1 MAAIRLDKLC
11 RSVLPAGFEKI
22 SRLGPDIQK
31 FLQQNL
37 PEPINRKIT
46 LLSID
51 DEQIVIAASS
61 PVLTSYLRLHGAEI
75 QQQLRETFNLQQQL
89 KFRSV
94 PDSLLNV
101 NVGSKNQIPKP
112 VDVSPESIAAIER
125 NAKWIEDEGLRA
137 AMLSLAQSL
146 KSD

>member
-1 MAAIRLDKLC
+1 MASTRLDKLC

-22 SRLGPDIQK
+22 SRLGPGIQQ

-37 PEPINRKIT
+37 PEPINQQVT

-61 PVLTSYLRLHGAEI
+61 PVLTNYLRLHGPEI
-75 QQQLRETFNLQQQL
+75 QQQLRETFNLEQQI
-89 KFRSV
+89 KFRSI
-94 PDSLLNV
+94 PDSLLKV
-101 NVGSKNQIPKP
+101 NLGSQPATPKP
-112 VDVSPESIAAIER
+112 VEVSSQSINAIER
-125 NAKWIEDEGLRA
+125 NAKWIEDEDLRA

>member
-1 MAAIRLDKLC
+1 MASIRLDKLC

-22 SRLGPDIQK
+22 SRLGPGIQQ

-37 PEPINRKIT
+37 PEPINRNVT

-61 PVLTSYLRLHGAEI
+61 PALTNYLRLHGPEI

-94 PDSLLNV
+94 PDALLNV

-112 VDVSPESIAAIER
+112 VKVSPESIDAIER
-125 NAKWIEDEGLRA
+125 NAKWIEDEDLRS